1 MTSNSERCKALLA
14 RQQKLYL
21 AMRRQGRHLLDGK
34 AYVPSLTKPTPVE
47 PLPNV
52 TPLRRKHA

>member
-1 MTSNSERCKALLA
+1 MRATDERCKALLA

-21 AMRRQGRHLLDGK
+21 AMRRTKKHLLDGK

-52 TPLRRKHA
+52 TRLRRKA